1 MILLTESGQVDS
13 FVQFVTVVLL
23 FLVVL
28 VITYGVTRW
37 ISGIQKTQMV
47 GRNMEIV
54 DTMRIS
60 SSKYLQIVRAG
71 DKYFVVAVCKD
82 TVTMLTE
89 ISKDTWIRM
98 LNVICEEGGYEYVI
112 LDLSD
117 SIRGIFDVLKECH
130 LVGVGQKA

>member
-13 FVQFVTVVLL
+13 FVQFVTVLLL

-71 DKYFVVAVCKD
+71 EKYLVIAVCKD
-82 TVTMLTE
+82 TVTMLAE
-89 ISKDTWIRM
+89 IPQEGLELQDSSHM
-98 LNVICEEGGYEYVI
+98 NGGYPGFREI
-112 LDLSD
+112 LEKIKNQNSTEKTTDEE
-117 SIRGIFDVLKECH
+117 K
-130 LVGVGQKA
+130 

>member
-13 FVQFVTVVLL
+13 FVQFVTVLLL

-71 DKYFVVAVCKD
+71 EKYLVMAVCKD
-82 TVTMLTE
+82 TVTMLAE
-89 ISKDTWIRM
+89 ISKESLVLQDNSQMNGCYPGFREILEKIKNQNLTEKTTD
-98 LNVICEEGGYEYVI
+98 EE
-112 LDLSD
+112 
-117 SIRGIFDVLKECH
+117 K
-130 LVGVGQKA
+130 

>member
-13 FVQFVTVVLL
+13 FVQFITVLLL

-28 VITYGVTRW
+28 VITYVVTRW

-71 DKYFVVAVCKD
+71 DKYLVIAVCKD
-82 TVTMLTE
+82 TVTMLSE
-89 ISKDTWIRM
+89 IPKESLIMQDSSQMNGYQPGFREILEKIKNQSFKEKTTD
-98 LNVICEEGGYEYVI
+98 EE
-112 LDLSD
+112 
-117 SIRGIFDVLKECH
+117 K
-130 LVGVGQKA
+130 

>member
-1 MILLTESGQVDS
+1 MILLTESGQLDS
-13 FVQFVTVVLL
+13 FVQFVTVLLL
-23 FLVVL
+23 FLMVL

-37 ISGIQKTQMV
+37 ISGIQKTQMM
-47 GRNMEIV
+47 GRNMEMI

-89 ISKDTWIRM
+89 ISKDSLVLETNESGNGYQAGFREI
-98 LNVICEEGGYEYVI
+98 LEKIKNQNLTEKTTDEE
-112 LDLSD
+112 
-117 SIRGIFDVLKECH
+117 K
-130 LVGVGQKA
+130 

>member
-13 FVQFVTVVLL
+13 FVQFVTVLLL

-28 VITYGVTRW
+28 FITYGVTRW

-71 DKYFVVAVCKD
+71 DKYLVIAVCKD
-82 TVTMLTE
+82 TVTMLAEIPGESLALQSGAQASGYQSGFREILEKIRNQNLTE
-89 ISKDTWIRM
+89 KTTD
-98 LNVICEEGGYEYVI
+98 EE
-112 LDLSD
+112 
-117 SIRGIFDVLKECH
+117 K
-130 LVGVGQKA
+130 

>member
-13 FVQFVTVVLL
+13 FVQFVTVLLL
-23 FLVVL
+23 FLEVL

-71 DKYFVVAVCKD
+71 EKYLVIAVCKD
-82 TVTMLTE
+82 TVTMLAE
-89 ISKDTWIRM
+89 ISKESLELQDNSQMNGYYPGFREILEKIKNQNLTEKTTD
-98 LNVICEEGGYEYVI
+98 EE
-112 LDLSD
+112 
-117 SIRGIFDVLKECH
+117 K
-130 LVGVGQKA
+130 

>member
-13 FVQFVTVVLL
+13 FVQFVTVLLL

-71 DKYFVVAVCKD
+71 EKYLVIAVCKD
-82 TVTMLTE
+82 TVTMLAE
-89 ISKDTWIRM
+89 IPKEGLELQDSSQM
-98 LNVICEEGGYEYVI
+98 NGGYLGFREI
-112 LDLSD
+112 LEKIKNQNLTEKTTDEE
-117 SIRGIFDVLKECH
+117 K
-130 LVGVGQKA
+130 

>member
-13 FVQFVTVVLL
+13 FVQFVTVLLL

-28 VITYGVTRW
+28 VITYGVTSW

-71 DKYFVVAVCKD
+71 EKYLVIAVCKD
-82 TVTMLTE
+82 TVTMLAEIPKDSLELQDSSQMNGYPGFREILEKIKNQNLTE
-89 ISKDTWIRM
+89 KTTD
-98 LNVICEEGGYEYVI
+98 EE
-112 LDLSD
+112 
-117 SIRGIFDVLKECH
+117 K
-130 LVGVGQKA
+130 

>member
-13 FVQFVTVVLL
+13 FVQFVTVLLL

-71 DKYFVVAVCKD
+71 DKYLVMAVCKD

-89 ISKDTWIRM
+89 IPKESLVLQDNAKISGYQPGFREILEKIKNQSLTEKTTD
-98 LNVICEEGGYEYVI
+98 EE
-112 LDLSD
+112 
-117 SIRGIFDVLKECH
+117 K
-130 LVGVGQKA
+130 

>member
-13 FVQFVTVVLL
+13 FVQFVTVLLL

-28 VITYGVTRW
+28 FITYGVTRW

-71 DKYFVVAVCKD
+71 DKYLAIAVCKD
-82 TVTMLTE
+82 TVTMLAE
-89 ISKDTWIRM
+89 ISKESLM
-98 LNVICEEGGYEYVI
+98 LQDNMRTGGYQPGFREI
-112 LDLSD
+112 LEK
-117 SIRGIFDVLKECH
+117 IKNQH
-130 LVGVGQKA
+130 LTEKTTDEEK